1 MIADPEGPSFTFCSG
16 PDVPHLSKLFN
27 IHMMC
32 WGTGRERTEAEYT
45 RLLEQA
51 GWYPSSSHYPANRQ
65 MGVVTGIAE

>member
-32 WGTGRERTEAEYT
+32 WGTGRVRTEAEYT
-45 RLLEQA
+45 LCWSKL
-51 GWYPSSSHYPANRQ
+51 GWNPSGPAIPP
-65 MGVVTGIAE
+65 IAK